1 LKLSELMRLLKKDG
15 WFVLRQNGSHVI
27 MGHAKKKKQIVCPYH
42 GSHEIGKGLERKI
55 KKDAGIK

>member
-1 LKLSELMRLLKKDG
+1 MRLLKKDG